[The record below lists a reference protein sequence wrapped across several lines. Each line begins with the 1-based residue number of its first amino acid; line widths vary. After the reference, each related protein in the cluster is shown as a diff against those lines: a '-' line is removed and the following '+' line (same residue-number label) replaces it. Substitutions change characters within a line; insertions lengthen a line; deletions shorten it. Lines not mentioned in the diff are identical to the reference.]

1 LGLPFYHEQ
10 DQQLVHYTVEAILE
24 GLKTSNSNVL
34 EYVYKKYFPIV
45 RFFVIKNSGTDDD
58 AKDVFQEAIILIY
71 KKLIDGSLD
80 LTCTFKTYLYSV
92 GRLLWLRQLEKKKV
106 RKEVVTDNQ
115 VFIRVDDNDFEGLVT
130 EQEQYRIYQKHFQL
144 LHKDCQEILRLFLQ
158 KVPLKEI
165 AQMMS
170 IKSDKYLKKRKY
182 ACKEAL
188 IKRIQNDPE
197 YKRLRNEY

>member
-1 LGLPFYHEQ
+1 MGLPFYQEQ

-24 GLKTSNSNVL
+24 GLKTSDSNVL

-45 RFFVIKNSGTDDD
+45 RFFVIKNSGTDED

-71 KKLIDGSLD
+71 KRLKDGSLD
-80 LTCTFKTYLYSV
+80 LTCAFKTYLYSV
-92 GRLLWLRQLEKKKV
+92 CRILWLRQLEKKKV
-106 RKEVVTDNQ
+106 RNEVVADNQ
-115 VFIRVDDNDFEGLVT
+115 VFIQLDEDIEGSAA
-130 EQEQYRIYQKHFQL
+130 EQEQFRIYQKHFQL
-144 LHKDCQEILRLFLQ
+144 LHKDCQEILQLFLK

-165 AQMMS
+165 AQKMN

-188 IKRIQNDPE
+188 IKRIQNDPD

>member
-1 LGLPFYHEQ
+1 MGLPFYQEQ

-24 GLKTSNSNVL
+24 GLKTSDSIVL

-45 RFFVIKNSGTDDD
+45 RFFVIKNSGTDED

-71 KKLIDGSLD
+71 RRLKDESLD
-80 LTCTFKTYLYSV
+80 LTCAFKTYLYSV
-92 GRLLWLRQLEKKKV
+92 CRILWLRQLEKKKV
-106 RKEVVTDNQ
+106 RNEVVTDNQ
-115 VFIRVDDNDFEGLVT
+115 VFVHLDEDIEGLAA

-144 LHKDCQEILRLFLQ
+144 LHKDCQEILQLFLK

-165 AQMMS
+165 AQMMG
-170 IKSDKYLKKRKY
+170 IRSDKYLKKRKY
-182 ACKEAL
+182 DCKEAL

-197 YKRLRNEY
+197 YKRVRNEY

>member
-1 LGLPFYHEQ
+1 MGLPFYQDQ

-24 GLKTSNSNVL
+24 GLRNSDSNVL

-45 RFFVIKNSGTDDD
+45 RFFVIKNSGTDED

-71 KKLIDGSLD
+71 KRLKDESLD
-80 LTCTFKTYLYSV
+80 LTCAFKTYLYSV
-92 GRLLWLRQLEKKKV
+92 CRLLWLRQLEKRRV
-106 RKEVVTDNQ
+106 RNEVVSDDQ
-115 VFIRVDDNDFEGLVT
+115 VFIDLDEDIEGQAA
-130 EQEQYRIYQKHFQL
+130 EQEQFRIYQKHFKL
-144 LHKDCQEILRLFLQ
+144 LHKDCQEILRMFLK

-165 AQMMS
+165 AQKMN

-182 ACKEAL
+182 DCKEAL
-188 IKRIQNDPE
+188 IKRIQNDPD

>member
-1 LGLPFYHEQ
+1 LGLPFYQEQ

-24 GLKTSNSNVL
+24 GLKTSDSNVL

-45 RFFVIKNSGTDDD
+45 RFFVIKNSGTDED

-71 KKLIDGSLD
+71 KRLKDGSLD
-80 LTCTFKTYLYSV
+80 LTCAFKTYLYSV
-92 GRLLWLRQLEKKKV
+92 CRILWLRQLEKKKV
-106 RKEVVTDNQ
+106 RNEVVADNQ
-115 VFIRVDDNDFEGLVT
+115 VFIQLDEDIEGSAA
-130 EQEQYRIYQKHFQL
+130 EQEQFRIYQKHFQL
-144 LHKDCQEILRLFLQ
+144 LHKDCQEILQLFLK

-165 AQMMS
+165 AQKMN

-188 IKRIQNDPE
+188 IKRIQNDPD

>member
-1 LGLPFYHEQ
+1 MGLPFYQEQ

-24 GLKTSNSNVL
+24 GLKTSDSKVL

-45 RFFVIKNSGTDDD
+45 RFFVIKNSGTDED

-71 KKLIDGSLD
+71 KKLKDESLD
-80 LTCTFKTYLYSV
+80 LNCAFKTYLYSV
-92 GRLLWLRQLEKKKV
+92 CRILWLRQLEKKKV
-106 RKEVVTDNQ
+106 RNEVVTDNQ
-115 VFIRVDDNDFEGLVT
+115 VFVQLDEDIEELVA
-130 EQEQYRIYQKHFQL
+130 EQEQFRIYQKHFQL
-144 LHKDCQEILRLFLQ
+144 LHKDCQEILRLFLK

-165 AQMMS
+165 AQKMN

-188 IKRIQNDPE
+188 IKRIQNDPD
-197 YKRLRNEY
+197 YKRIRNEY